1 MRWMIRNLALP
12 VVTILTIQAQIAQ
25 AQDRQGARQ
34 TSADSPFITT
44 NRILQASLNRIAE
57 GSALWRTA
65 LNAVRTTGRHA
76 LVVTPDEAIVS
87 DQRKRSSIDGFDPD
101 GLAEVMTVVGADS
114 QVAVVLVVVNLP
126 LIQGAHDAR
135 RSLPREFEADLDRVI
150 VHEIYGHAVPYL
162 VSGTLSGRCADPR
175 EGERASHACSIRRE
189 NAVRAELGLGHRIDP
204 GLSSLSLAWGR
215 SF

>member
-1 MRWMIRNLALP
+1 MRWIIRNLALP
-12 VVTILTIQAQIAQ
+12 VVTILTIQAQVAQ
-25 AQDRQGARQ
+25 AQDRQGQ

-65 LNAVRTTGRHA
+65 LTAVRTTGRHA
-76 LVVTPDEAIVS
+76 IVVTPGDAIVS

-101 GLAEVMTVVGADS
+101 GLAEVMPVVGADS

-126 LIQGAHDAR
+126 LIQGAHGAR
-135 RSLPREFEADLDRVI
+135 RSLPREFEADLDRVMI
-150 VHEIYGHAVPYL
+150 HEIYGHAVPYL
-162 VSGTLSGRCADPR
+162 VSGTLSGRCADPTD
-175 EGERASHACSIRRE
+175 GERASHACSIRRE
-189 NAVRAELGLGHRIDP
+189 NAVRAELGLGHRTDP
-204 GLSSLSLAWGR
+204 GLSSLSLAWGH